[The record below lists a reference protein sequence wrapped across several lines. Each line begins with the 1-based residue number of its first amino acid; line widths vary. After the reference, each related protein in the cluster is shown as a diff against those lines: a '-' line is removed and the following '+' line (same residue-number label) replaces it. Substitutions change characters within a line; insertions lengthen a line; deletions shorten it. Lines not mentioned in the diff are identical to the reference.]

1 VELYRSLPICL
12 GSPEVGATNYDMGMQ
27 RPASVDEMRLRR
39 AVTNLSSFPGKV
51 GINVIN
57 MVLPGCLNYGHYRA

>member
-39 AVTNLSSFPGKV
+39 AVTNCHLSLEKSE
-51 GINVIN
+51 
-57 MVLPGCLNYGHYRA
+57 